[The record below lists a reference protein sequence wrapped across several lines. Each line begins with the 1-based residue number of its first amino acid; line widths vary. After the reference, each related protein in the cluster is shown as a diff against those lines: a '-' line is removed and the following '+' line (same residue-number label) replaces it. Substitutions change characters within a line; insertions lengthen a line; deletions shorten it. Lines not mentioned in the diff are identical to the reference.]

1 MKSLVIASA
10 LVLALGTASAA
21 DVSVGGVYDYTL
33 NKAGVRVTAS
43 AGKLGP
49 ITPTVSYTRVDEAY
63 NRFALG
69 GELPITN
76 LGPVKVAA
84 TAAGVYQD
92 TLVPGIGSGYGLT
105 AGLKATY
112 DVTKNVAVTAGVE
125 RFVGQDRISAFDGT
139 VASVGVAYRF

>member
-1 MKSLVIASA
+1 MKSLVIAS
-10 LVLALGTASAA
+10 VLALTVGTASAA

-33 NKAGVRVTAS
+33 NKGGVRVTAS
-43 AGKLGP
+43 VGKLGP
-49 ITPTVSYTRVDEAY
+49 LTPTVSFTRVDEVY

-69 GELPITN
+69 GELGLAN
-76 LGPVKVAA
+76 VGPVKIAA

-92 TLVPGIGSGYGLT
+92 TRLVGADSGYGLT

-112 DVTKNVAVTAGVE
+112 SLTKNVDVVAGVE
-125 RFVGQDRISAFDGT
+125 RFVGQNRISAFNGN

>member
-1 MKSLVIASA
+1 MKSLVIASVLA
-10 LVLALGTASAA
+10 LALGTASAA
-21 DVSVGGVYDYTL
+21 DVSVGGVYDYNL
-33 NKAGVRVTAS
+33 NKGGVRVTAS
-43 AGKLGP
+43 GAKLGA
-49 ITPTVSYTRVDEAY
+49 ITPTLSYTRVEDGY

-69 GELPITN
+69 GELG
-76 LGPVKVAA
+76 LGAVGPVKVAA

-92 TLVPGIGSGYGLT
+92 TLVPGIGAGYGLT

-112 DVTKNVAVTAGVE
+112 DITKNVALTAGVE